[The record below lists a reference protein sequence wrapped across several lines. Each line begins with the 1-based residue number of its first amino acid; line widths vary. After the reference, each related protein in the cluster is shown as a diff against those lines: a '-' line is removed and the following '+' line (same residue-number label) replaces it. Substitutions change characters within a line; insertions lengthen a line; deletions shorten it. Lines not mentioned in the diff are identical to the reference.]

1 LIGYSAFSVGVSKFL
16 IDFWA
21 KSGKS
26 DFWAKIVGKYVETRK
41 TRFWQGCRYLATV
54 WKEVKK
60 FLGVT

>member
-1 LIGYSAFSVGVSKFL
+1 LIGYSAFSVGVTKFL

-41 TRFWQGCRYLATV
+41 MGF
-54 WKEVKK
+54 
-60 FLGVT
+60 